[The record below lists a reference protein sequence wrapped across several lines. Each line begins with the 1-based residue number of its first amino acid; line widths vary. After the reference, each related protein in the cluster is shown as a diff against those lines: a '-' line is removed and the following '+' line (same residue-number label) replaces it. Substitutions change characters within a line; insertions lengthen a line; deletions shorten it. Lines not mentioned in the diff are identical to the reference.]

1 MEGKFIKITS
11 KDEWENL
18 LDKVFFKT
26 FFHNAEWEEFL
37 ESQFKWLKFER
48 YLYKDRVLLSL
59 ARVGK
64 KLISHPFCEYGG
76 PLPLVEEIDGERF
89 KRDLF
94 SEFKTPVKISFHP
107 YLLSYFLCD
116 QSQKYAIAENCDG
129 GRVSYFIEK
138 FPPFLRKTTRHEI
151 EKAKTKSLQIE
162 KCQNQQDLNH
172 FYDLHLKSA
181 KKHRV
186 PAYPFSFFKYFFQSP
201 QAEIILSKYR
211 NRVVAGSVFL
221 FYDNFIHYFQNAVDE
236 RYKKLGANHLILW
249 HQMEK
254 MGSRIFDLGGTR
266 HGSSLQT
273 FKEGW
278 GGREVPIYELKN
290 YKENDLR
297 SSKLRNIFGI
307 LPPFLVK
314 KLSPYLLK
322 YKI

>member
-1 MEGKFIKITS
+1 MES
-11 KDEWENL
+11 R
-18 LDKVFFKT
+18 
-26 FFHNAEWEEFL
+26 
-37 ESQFKWLKFER
+37 FKWLKFER

-76 PLPLVEEIDGERF
+76 PLPLVEKIDSEQF
-89 KRDLF
+89 KQDLF
-94 SEFKTPVKISFHP
+94 SEFKTPVEISFHP
-107 YLLSYFLCD
+107 RLTDYFFNVSRTVLDTPYVLRD
-116 QSQKYAIAENCDG
+116 QSQKYAIAENYDR

-138 FPPFLRKTTRHEI
+138 FPPSLRKTTRHEI
-151 EKAKTKSLQIE
+151 EKAKTKNLQIE
-162 KCQNQQDLNH
+162 KCQNQQDLNR

-201 QAEIILSKYR
+201 QAEIILAKYR

-236 RYKKLGANHLILW
+236 RYKKLGANYLILW
-249 HQMEK
+249 RQMEK
-254 MGSRIFDLGGTR
+254 MGGRIFDLGGTR
-266 HGSSLQT
+266 QGSSLQT

-278 GGREVPIYELKN
+278 GGREMPIYELKN

-297 SSKLRNIFGI
+297 NSKLRNIFGI

-314 KLSPYLLK
+314 KISPYLLK

>member
-1 MEGKFIKITS
+1 
-11 KDEWENL
+11 
-18 LDKVFFKT
+18 
-26 FFHNAEWEEFL
+26 L
-37 ESQFKWLKFER
+37 ESRFKWLKFER

-76 PLPLVEEIDGERF
+76 PLPLVEKIDSEQF
-89 KRDLF
+89 KQDLF
-94 SEFKTPVKISFHP
+94 SEFKTPVEISFHP
-107 YLLSYFLCD
+107 RLTDYFFNVSRTVLDTPYVLRD
-116 QSQKYAIAENCDG
+116 QSQKYAIAENYDR

-138 FPPFLRKTTRHEI
+138 FPPSLRKTTRHEI
-151 EKAKTKSLQIE
+151 EKAKTKNLQIE
-162 KCQNQQDLNH
+162 KCQNQQDLNR

-201 QAEIILSKYR
+201 QAEIILAKYR

-236 RYKKLGANHLILW
+236 RYKKLGANYLILW
-249 HQMEK
+249 RQMEK
-254 MGSRIFDLGGTR
+254 MGGRIFDLGGTR
-266 HGSSLQT
+266 QGSSLQT

-278 GGREVPIYELKN
+278 GGREMPIYELKN

-314 KLSPYLLK
+314 KISPYLLK